1 MDGNADSSV
10 EAIVREFH
18 ADRGRL
24 LDVVEQV
31 QHRFGRISDGAIQ
44 VISTL
49 LGIHRVE
56 IEDMV
61 SFYAFFN
68 REPRGRFRI
77 RLSKTPISIMKGAKE
92 VALAFEKALGVSL
105 GETSTDGAFTLEW
118 TSDIGMADQ
127 EPAALINGTVL
138 TALSP
143 ADVPHIVAALREPGS
158 DGRLHASPQHASP
171 QHARPEATLPKA
183 TIRSS
188 LVKAGPLLSG
198 LSGRTDGIR
207 AALAFSPDKVIE
219 EITKS
224 KLRGRGGAGF
234 PTGMK
239 WRFTRKAIGEDHY
252 VV

>member
-92 VALAFEKALGVSL
+92 VGSRLVRHRL
-105 GETSTDGAFTLEW
+105 
-118 TSDIGMADQ
+118 MA
-127 EPAALINGTVL
+127 PL
-138 TALSP
+138 
-143 ADVPHIVAALREPGS
+143 
-158 DGRLHASPQHASP
+158 
-171 QHARPEATLPKA
+171 
-183 TIRSS
+183 RSS
-188 LVKAGPLLSG
+188 GP
-198 LSGRTDGIR
+198 
-207 AALAFSPDKVIE
+207 
-219 EITKS
+219 
-224 KLRGRGGAGF
+224 
-234 PTGMK
+234 
-239 WRFTRKAIGEDHY
+239 AISAWPIKNRLP
-252 VV
+252 